1 MSGNDRYEGFVP
13 DMLELL
19 SEILR
24 FNYTIRYCM
33 YINPYMRFCVLV
45 FVRIK
50 PSDFI
55 LELAAILKI

>member
-1 MSGNDRYEGFVP
+1 MAGNDRYEGFVP

-24 FNYTIRYCM
+24 FNYTIRYCTRM

-45 FVRIK
+45 FCLNQT
-50 PSDFI
+50 F
-55 LELAAILKI
+55 